1 MWQMKGERI
10 FVRESHDFEEAR
22 MKLEELGFSA
32 GYLNP
37 KNLFAIYYNRGIN
50 AICSVEYYNG
60 KILFC
65 FSSSNFKTIITKDIE
80 LLPKYFSMLK
90 DLSRFSSS
98 RKIPISRA
106 HIVSEKEADEIIAKN
121 RNIANEKLKFKLPED
136 DASVKFWVWVKYSNI
151 SESEHKILEDIKLS
165 RLKKMSYDVQFMI
178 DCNGSYSQ
186 KNPKNEKTLN
196 KRNLRKK

>member
-1 MWQMKGERI
+1 MKGERI

-37 KNLFAIYYNRGIN
+37 KNFFAIYYNRGIN
-50 AICSVEYYNG
+50 AICSVEYYKG

-65 FSSSNFKTIITKDIE
+65 FSSSNFKNINTQDIE

-90 DLSRFSSS
+90 DLARFSSS
-98 RKIPISRA
+98 RKISISRA
-106 HIVSEKEADEIIAKN
+106 HIVSEKEVDEIIAKN
-121 RNIANEKLKFKLPED
+121 RNIAIGKLKSSKLPED
-136 DASVKFWVWVKYSNI
+136 EAGVIFWLWVKYSNI

-178 DCNGSYSQ
+178 DCNGSYSK
-186 KNPKNEKTLN
+186 KNPKNEKTLK

>member
-1 MWQMKGERI
+1 M
-10 FVRESHDFEEAR
+10 RESHDYEEAK
-22 MKLEELGFSA
+22 MKVKELGFSA
-32 GYLNP
+32 AYLDE
-37 KNLFAIYYNRGIN
+37 KNFFAIYYNSMIN

-90 DLSRFSSS
+90 DLARFSSS

-136 DASVKFWVWVKYSNI
+136 DAGVKFWVWVKYSNF
-151 SESEHKILEDIKLS
+151 SESEQKVLEDLKLS

-178 DCNGSYSQ
+178 DCNRSYSK
-186 KNPKNEKTLN
+186 KNPKNEKTLK

>member
-1 MWQMKGERI
+1 M
-10 FVRESHDFEEAR
+10 ESHDYEEAK
-22 MKLEELGFSA
+22 MKVKELGFSA
-32 GYLNP
+32 AYLDE
-37 KNLFAIYYNRGIN
+37 KNFFAIYYNSMIN

-90 DLSRFSSS
+90 DLARFSSS
-98 RKIPISRA
+98 RKISISRA
-106 HIVSEKEADEIIAKN
+106 HIVSEKEVDEIIAKN
-121 RNIANEKLKFKLPED
+121 RNIAIGKLKSSKLPED
-136 DASVKFWVWVKYSNI
+136 EAGVIFWLWVKYSNI
-151 SESEHKILEDIKLS
+151 RESEHKILEDIKLS

-178 DCNGSYSQ
+178 DCNGSYSK
-186 KNPKNEKTLN
+186 KNPKNEKTLK

>member
-1 MWQMKGERI
+1 ME
-10 FVRESHDFEEAR
+10 ESYDYEEAR

-37 KNLFAIYYNRGIN
+37 KNFFAIYYNREIN
-50 AICSVEYYNG
+50 AICSVEHYKE

-65 FSSSNFKTIITKDIE
+65 FSNSNFKNIITQDIE
-80 LLPKYFSMLK
+80 LLPKYFAMLK
-90 DLSRFSSS
+90 DLVRFSSS

-106 HIVSEKEADEIIAKN
+106 HIVSEKEVDEIITKN
-121 RNIANEKLKFKLPED
+121 RNIANGKLKSKLPED
-136 DASVKFWVWVKYSNI
+136 DAGVNFLLFVKYTNL

-165 RLKKMSYDVQFMI
+165 RLKKMPSTVQFMI
-178 DCNGSYSQ
+178 DCGSSYYQ
-186 KNPKNEKTLN
+186 KNEKTLK

>member
-1 MWQMKGERI
+1 MKGERI

-50 AICSVEYYNG
+50 AICSVEYYKG

-65 FSSSNFKTIITKDIE
+65 FSSSNFKNIITQDIE

-90 DLSRFSSS
+90 DLARFSSS
-98 RKIPISRA
+98 RKISISRA
-106 HIVSEKEADEIIAKN
+106 HIVSEKEVDEIVAKN
-121 RNIANEKLKFKLPED
+121 RNIVNENLKFKWPED
-136 DASVKFWVWVKYSNI
+136 EAGVMFLFGLRHSNL

-186 KNPKNEKTLN
+186 KNQKN
-196 KRNLRKK
+196 KKNIKKKKFKKKII